1 MSFLEGI
8 ERIDELD
15 GYETSSTEDY
25 VLLTLILVT
34 LDYSNLNG
42 AIFTKE
48 EVMKT
53 KDTIIDTPLYVIPD
67 IFEAPTE
74 HSKTFPKLEKQSVI
88 VGHHTASR
96 IIQNDGKE
104 HLEVT
109 AKLYKSRY
117 PELVASLHEMH
128 LSGQLFCS
136 MECSYNS
143 EEQTIN
149 GRILKGIKFIGNALV
164 EEPAG
169 QYSKSLS
176 WEVARKS
183 NTELNLPEV
192 ASNYEINYLEGIEN
206 LN

>member
-74 HSKTFPKLEKQSVI
+74 HS
-88 VGHHTASR
+88 
-96 IIQNDGKE
+96 
-104 HLEVT
+104 
-109 AKLYKSRY
+109 
-117 PELVASLHEMH
+117 
-128 LSGQLFCS
+128 LS
-136 MECSYNS
+136 
-143 EEQTIN
+143 
-149 GRILKGIKFIGNALV
+149 
-164 EEPAG
+164 
-169 QYSKSLS
+169 SKNN
-176 WEVARKS
+176 R
-183 NTELNLPEV
+183 
-192 ASNYEINYLEGIEN
+192 
-206 LN
+206 

>member
-1 MSFLEGI
+1 M
-8 ERIDELD
+8 
-15 GYETSSTEDY
+15 
-25 VLLTLILVT
+25 
-34 LDYSNLNG
+34 
-42 AIFTKE
+42 
-48 EVMKT
+48 
-53 KDTIIDTPLYVIPD
+53 
-67 IFEAPTE
+67 
-74 HSKTFPKLEKQSVI
+74 
-88 VGHHTASR
+88 
-96 IIQNDGKE
+96 
-104 HLEVT
+104 EVT

-164 EEPAG
+164 GEPAG

-176 WEVARKS
+176 WEVAKKS